1 MLEERKNEISLKIER
16 VIELENK
23 LQQIKEVEKKIL
35 EEKEQL
41 RQAMIEVNLKTWE
54 TPNGTK
60 ITLVEDIPESE
71 IEVEVLDEET
81 FKNNN
86 KELIKQFEEIK
97 LQIDEKKKDYI
108 TIEKKTKNGRKG
120 YVRITLPK
128 EKE

>member
-1 MLEERKNEISLKIER
+1 MLEERQNEISLKIER

-60 ITLVEDIPESE
+60 ITLVEDTPEE
-71 IEVEVLDEET
+71 EVEVEVLDIDAWGEENCDLVSE
-81 FKNNN
+81 KQVLEQ
-86 KELIKQFEEIK
+86 KIKDSQ
-97 LQIDEKKKDYI
+97 KDYI
-108 TIEKKTKNGRKG
+108 TIEKQIKKGRKG

-128 EKE
+128 GE

>member
-1 MLEERKNEISLKIER
+1 MLEERQNEISLKIER

-23 LQQIKEVEKKIL
+23 LKQIKEVEKKIL

-60 ITLVEDIPESE
+60 ITLVEDTPESE

-86 KELIKQFEEIK
+86 EELIKQFEEIK

-128 EKE
+128 GE